1 MKNKTLIIKID
12 DLKLLPQTYE
22 FFQTKKTK
30 DIPIF
35 IVSIACFFF
44 ILLFW
49 MSFTKI
55 DVYIKGTAILNPIEY
70 KDIKNEPMKAQVKMN
85 ILEIDKVKI
94 GQQVKINL
102 QNNSLKSY
110 PQLNGIITGIN
121 YELFDNSGELSFYIE
136 VIIEEP
142 YFYTSDRKKIN
153 ISSRLCS
160 EAYIFISRKS
170 ILKLLFEKLNF
181 VI

>member
-22 FFQTKKTK
+22 F
-30 DIPIF
+30 
-35 IVSIACFFF
+35 
-44 ILLFW
+44 
-49 MSFTKI
+49 
-55 DVYIKGTAILNPIEY
+55 
-70 KDIKNEPMKAQVKMN
+70 
-85 ILEIDKVKI
+85 
-94 GQQVKINL
+94 
-102 QNNSLKSY
+102 
-110 PQLNGIITGIN
+110 
-121 YELFDNSGELSFYIE
+121 FDNSGELSFYIE